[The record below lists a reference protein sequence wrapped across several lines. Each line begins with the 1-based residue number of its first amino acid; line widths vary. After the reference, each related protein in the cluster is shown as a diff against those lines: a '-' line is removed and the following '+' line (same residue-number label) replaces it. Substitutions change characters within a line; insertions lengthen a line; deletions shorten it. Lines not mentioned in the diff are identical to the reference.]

1 MRRFE
6 ILLAALAGA
15 CWFVILLDALRI
27 VELENHLQLGLYP
40 LYAIA
45 GVTGSF
51 AGHAF
56 MSRSRGLPLAER
68 RRMLLVYVGGLP
80 VIPILVR
87 LMAPTVE
94 QEAAPLVPLWCVFV
108 FAIFTIVPLTLRRP
122 ATPVPPARRPGEDGD
137 SARRR

>member
-6 ILLAALAGA
+6 IFLAALAGA

-27 VELENHLQLGLYP
+27 VVLENHLQLGLYP

-87 LMAPTVE
+87 LMAPTAE

-108 FAIFTIVPLTLRRP
+108 FAVFTIVPLTLRRP
-122 ATPVPPARRPGEDGD
+122 EEPGPIRRPGEDRD
-137 SARRR
+137 SMRRQ